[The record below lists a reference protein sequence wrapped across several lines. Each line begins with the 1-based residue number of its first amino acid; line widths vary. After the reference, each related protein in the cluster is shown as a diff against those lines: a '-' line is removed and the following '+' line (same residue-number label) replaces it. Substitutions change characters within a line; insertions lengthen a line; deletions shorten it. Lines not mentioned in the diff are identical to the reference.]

1 MNIARVVP
9 IVKNVCF
16 GTKMVVRTTTAHCSA
31 APRLASIPK
40 VNFSSTKRNAVVP
53 NPKPTGLLGKF
64 NVDSLQDK
72 LPVNTDNT
80 ASVYLASVPPFTVED
95 KEAAAYLGVNNFY
108 RHASNSGW
116 QPSSFYMLQ
125 FRPNAEENIEQYVEQ
140 IKLEFYAKLPYG
152 IVSEVDLDSQILG
165 HLANVLET
173 NAVECKALFFDKK
186 NNPSSGVRPAELLFI
201 VRTPG
206 GFWNVSC
213 HASYFDLV
221 AHKDQLFGSLVKN
234 LRVELNKS
242 AKKSLTNPLMSTAM
256 DSVISGS
263 STAKPVSA
271 TKSTSSLGTVPKP
284 KKLKKRNKVTQ
295 KAVIG
300 NLKIMP
306 QQQEEDYSDVADFD

>member
-1 MNIARVVP
+1 MNIAKVVP
-9 IVKNVCF
+9 FVKNVYF
-16 GTKMVVRTTTAHCSA
+16 GTKMVRTSTAHCSA
-31 APRLASIPK
+31 APKFANIPK
-40 VNFSSTKRNAVVP
+40 CNFSSAKRNAVVP
-53 NPKPTGLLGKF
+53 NTKPTALMGKF

-80 ASVYLASVPPFTVED
+80 ASVYLATVPPFTVED

-125 FRPNAEENIEQYVEQ
+125 FRPNAEENIDQYVEQ

-173 NAVECKALFFDKK
+173 HAVECKALFFDKK

-201 VRTPG
+201 VKTPG

-221 AHKDQLFGSLVKN
+221 AHKDQLFGSLIKN

-242 AKKSLTNPLMSTAM
+242 SNKKLTNPMMSTAI
-256 DSVISGS
+256 DSVMSGS
-263 STAKPVSA
+263 NTAKAVPNA
-271 TKSTSSLGTVPKP
+271 AKTASSLGTIPKP
-284 KKLKKRNKVTQ
+284 KKIRKRNNVTQ

-306 QQQEEDYSDVADFD
+306 SQPEEDYSDVADFD

>member
-1 MNIARVVP
+1 MNIAKVVP
-9 IVKNVCF
+9 FVKNVYF
-16 GTKMVVRTTTAHCSA
+16 GTKMVRTSTAHCSA
-31 APRLASIPK
+31 APKFANIPK
-40 VNFSSTKRNAVVP
+40 CNFSSAKRNAVVP
-53 NPKPTGLLGKF
+53 NTKPTALMGKF

-80 ASVYLASVPPFTVED
+80 ASVYLATVPPFTVED

-125 FRPNAEENIEQYVEQ
+125 FRPNAEENIDQYVEQ

-173 NAVECKALFFDKK
+173 HAVECKALFFDKK

-201 VRTPG
+201 VKTPG

-221 AHKDQLFGSLVKN
+221 AHKDQLFGSLIKN

-242 AKKSLTNPLMSTAM
+242 SKKLSTPIMSTPI
-256 DSVISGS
+256 DSVIS
-263 STAKPVSA
+263 STPKSA
-271 TKSTSSLGTVPKP
+271 SSLTIPKP
-284 KKLKKRNKVTQ
+284 KKIKKRNKVTQ

-306 QQQEEDYSDVADFD
+306 TQTESEDFPDITDFE